1 MIMVGGVK
9 LTMTHLVAVITM
21 LHMTFI
27 HTLVVLHMMMTM
39 LNFDIFLLIII
50 ASLSF
55 LIRKLRLMASR
66 WDLIH

>member
-1 MIMVGGVK
+1 MVGGVK
-9 LTMTHLVAVITM
+9 LTMTHLVVVITM

-39 LNFDIFLLIII
+39 LNFDIFLFIII

-55 LIRKLRLMASR
+55 LICKLRLMASR
-66 WDLIH
+66 WDLIP